1 MPSQRHNLP
10 LLIGLGLSVSIHL
23 LIMLPV
29 FLAALKNDPPV
40 SYLEA
45 RFNPEDFT
53 PPPDRE
59 EFDEEETR
67 LGLEVDT
74 PSTLTW
80 VGYEEY
86 EEHIAA
92 LARMDQ
98 AAFVDELQAALPPG
112 MLPTANLAAEVE
124 PTQPTTESQLPTPSK
139 AGPPVIDPDQ
149 MIAFQKLMDALSR
162 LFADQGEANPRRDN
176 SETPAQKKA
185 EKAPETKKPT
195 EPREPA
201 PPSAEAVPV
210 TPTPGDQTDKESDA
224 TSVID
229 AKPENWKL
237 GKPLAASGLE
247 LKTKRPVFT
256 TLQTLTSAPRNP
268 LYRLHFHSDGVPKV
282 VEILES
288 SGNTE
293 VDAVIKASLYRWRA
307 KGKSLATLKKDE
319 TRKVTIR
326 IVLRGRG

>member
-10 LLIGLGLSVSIHL
+10 LLIGLGLSVSNHL
-23 LIMLPV
+23 LIMLPI
-29 FLAALKNDPPV
+29 FLAVLKADPPA

-53 PPPDRE
+53 PPHEPE
-59 EFDEEETR
+59 EIEEEETR
-67 LGLEVDT
+67 LGLEVDS

-92 LARMDQ
+92 LAKMDQ
-98 AAFVDELQAALPPG
+98 AAFIEELMAALPPAR
-112 MLPTANLAAEVE
+112 PPNTTSKKEEQPASSNAE
-124 PTQPTTESQLPTPSK
+124 
-139 AGPPVIDPDQ
+139 PPVIDPDQ
-149 MIAFQKLMDALSR
+149 MIAFQTLMEAITRMLR
-162 LFADQGEANPRRDN
+162 DQGEANPRREN

-185 EKAPETKKPT
+185 EKAPEANKTS

-201 PPSAEAVPV
+201 PPAAEAVPV
-210 TPTPGDQTDKESDA
+210 TPTPGDQADKESDP

-237 GKPLAASGLE
+237 GKPLATSGLE
-247 LKTKRPVFT
+247 LKPRKPVFT
-256 TLQTLTSAPRNP
+256 TLQTLTSAPGNP
-268 LYRLHFHSDGVPKV
+268 LCRLHFDSDGVPTD

-288 SGNTE
+288 SGNNE

-319 TRKVTIR
+319 TRDVTIR
-326 IVLRGRG
+326 IVLRGGG